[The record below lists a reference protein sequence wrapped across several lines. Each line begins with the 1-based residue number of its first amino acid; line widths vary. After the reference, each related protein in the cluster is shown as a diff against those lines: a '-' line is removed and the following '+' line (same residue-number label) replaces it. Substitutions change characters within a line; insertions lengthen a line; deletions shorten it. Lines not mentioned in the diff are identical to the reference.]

1 MVCHSLTIRV
11 SPCAPGFGSGTYEE
25 PVSSGWSVGVELGA
39 AEGASDAGAEA
50 AADAAPDGAL
60 DDDWVPPQAVANMT
74 ATSDSPNRR
83 FCINCPPKRRVDT
96 R

>member
-1 MVCHSLTIRV
+1 MSI
-11 SPCAPGFGSGTYEE
+11 
-25 PVSSGWSVGVELGA
+25 SSTGA
-39 AEGASDAGAEA
+39 ALGVVTSVADGAADAG
-50 AADAAPDGAL
+50 ADAAPDGAL

-83 FCINCPPKRRVDT
+83 FCIKCPPKKRVDT